1 MGSVSKRVRAKPGA
15 KRVSLR
21 AAKRAGRAAG
31 NRAPRV
37 SAKAAGRA
45 VDAAGRARSGFERRI
60 MADLKARGI
69 AYAYEPD
76 ALKIVIPV
84 ARVRCQAC
92 GEAVTRVTRYTPDFR
107 FVRGGNWFYVEAK
120 GKLTPHE
127 RRRLAAFWEQWCG
140 EGGYGFAVLFQRN
153 NWLTAGKKKRY
164 SDWAEELGIPWAVGE
179 RIPEEWLQ

>member
-1 MGSVSKRVRAKPGA
+1 
-15 KRVSLR
+15 
-21 AAKRAGRAAG
+21 
-31 NRAPRV
+31 
-37 SAKAAGRA
+37 
-45 VDAAGRARSGFERRI
+45 
-60 MADLKARGI
+60 MADLEARGI

-84 ARVRCQAC
+84 ARVRCQVC

-107 FVRGGNWFYVEAK
+107 FVRDGSWFYVEAK

-127 RRRLAAFWEQWCG
+127 RRRLEAFWEQWCG